1 MSKRYS
7 NIIKI
12 RLFSFQMLALLAK
25 NPYFCTVF
33 HGIRFK
39 VSKRLVV
46 GRQSIFLYLLLS
58 FLSVQDLPY
67 DF

>member
-1 MSKRYS
+1 MSKLYS

-46 GRQSIFLYLLLS
+46 GRQSIFFVPAAQFPKCSGFAL
-58 FLSVQDLPY
+58 
-67 DF
+67 